1 MLRME
6 GTSIPTKINRRTLK
20 ALGLAA
26 LFLLILT
33 RPAPA
38 AELKKETVQAWNRYL
53 QWAQEKV
60 NRELSDPNIFLI
72 QNSLPPNER
81 AALWQ
86 RLCAGEII
94 ASRMPSAVPADV
106 RFDVPSGEIHHWWG
120 AILLRN
126 VSLDR
131 LLQFLQDYDHHAGK
145 FADVERSRLISKDG
159 NRYRFFFRLQ
169 RSKAFVTAY
178 YNTEQE
184 CVYVDRGPHRV
195 SSQSSATKIAELENP
210 GTNQE
215 REKQQGSDRGF
226 LWRLVSWWRFE
237 QKGSDV
243 IVELESA
250 SLSRD
255 VPAFV
260 KFLPGISGYIRS
272 TPRESL
278 ESVLTSIR
286 QYISKPTAN

>member
-1 MLRME
+1 MLHPK
-6 GTSIPTKINRRTLK
+6 GTSVPVTLQRQTTKSIG
-20 ALGLAA
+20 AVAI
-26 LFLLILT
+26 FLLYLVH
-33 RPAPA
+33 PALA
-38 AELKKETVQAWNRYL
+38 AELKKETIQAWNQYL

-60 NRELSDPNIFLI
+60 NRELSDPNVFLI
-72 QNSLPPNER
+72 QNSLPPHEK

-86 RLCAGEII
+86 RLSSGEIV
-94 ASRMPSAVPADV
+94 ASRMPSVAPPGVH
-106 RFDVPSGEIHHWWG
+106 FEVPSGEIHHWWG

-126 VSLDR
+126 VTLEK
-131 LLQFLQDYDHHAGK
+131 LLLFLQDYDHHAGR
-145 FADVERSRLISKDG
+145 FADVERSRLIGKDG
-159 NRYRFFFRLQ
+159 DRYRFFFRLQ

-184 CVYVDRGPHRV
+184 CIYTNRGPRRV

-210 GTNQE
+210 GTSDE
-215 REKQQGSDRGF
+215 REKQPGNDRGF
-226 LWRLVSWWRFE
+226 LWRLASWWRFE
-237 QKGSDV
+237 QKGPDV

-255 VPAFV
+255 IPAFV

-286 QYISKPTAN
+286 QYMSKLGAN